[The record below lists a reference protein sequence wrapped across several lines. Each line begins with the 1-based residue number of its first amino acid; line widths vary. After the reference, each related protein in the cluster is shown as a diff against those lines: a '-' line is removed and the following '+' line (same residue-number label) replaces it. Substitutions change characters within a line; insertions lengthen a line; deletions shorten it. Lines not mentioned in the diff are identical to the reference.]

1 MQNKQA
7 RPYPGAVDIVHSKR
21 GREIGDTSIRG
32 HLEHMQV
39 LKHESRSKVKVMQ
52 NHEMSKKSHRPSH
65 TLSAIIAESE
75 IIIRTPAIIE
85 RGT

>member
-1 MQNKQA
+1 MECKINKQDPT
-7 RPYPGAVDIVHSKR
+7 RGAVDIVHSKR

-52 NHEMSKKSHRPSH
+52 NRK
-65 TLSAIIAESE
+65 
-75 IIIRTPAIIE
+75 
-85 RGT
+85 

>member
-39 LKHESRSKVKVMQ
+39 LKHESRSKVKVM
-52 NHEMSKKSHRPSH
+52 KSRKSLPPSQ
-65 TLSAIIAESE
+65 TLGATITVTET
-75 IIIRTPAIIE
+75 IIRTPAIIE